1 MKTLI
6 RSTLMCCVCLFL
18 WVSIL
23 PAAAAEKASEDTVA
37 MVEGTPITREMLDRG
52 VEQRRAQMAAQGQQI
67 GPNQVSELEKRVL
80 EELITGEILYLE
92 SVKKGITVTDTEV
105 NDQWTRFKSQFPD
118 KETFDRELKTRGL
131 SESIIK
137 EQMRRRMQVQKY
149 VTSEF
154 IPKISV
160 PDTEIR
166 AFYDENKQ
174 LFQEPETVKASHIL
188 IKVDTDAKEEADA
201 EAFKR
206 IQVLKKKLDAGEDF
220 AALAKAESEGP
231 SSVRG
236 GSLGY
241 FRRGQM
247 VKPFENKAF
256 SLKKGEISDPVR
268 TRFGYHLILV
278 EDKKPAGTIP
288 YEESKDRIRQ
298 VLTQQKLQQ
307 TVLAHIES
315 AKETAKIE
323 RMVK

>member
-1 MKTLI
+1 MLCLI
-6 RSTLMCCVCLFL
+6 DALDSHTTCCR
-18 WVSIL
+18 IR
-23 PAAAAEKASEDTVA
+23 KGIRGTVA
-37 MVEGTPITREMLDRG
+37 MVNDTPITRDMLDRG
-52 VEQRRAQMAAQGQQI
+52 VEQRRSQLAAQGQQM
-67 GPNQVSELEKRVL
+67 GPGQNAALEKQVL
-80 EELITGEILYLE
+80 EELINGEILHQE
-92 SVKKGITVTDTEV
+92 SIKKGYTNSDTEV

-118 KETFDRELKTRGL
+118 QDNFDRELKQRGL
-131 SESIIK
+131 SETSIK
-137 EQMRRRMQVQKY
+137 KQMRRRMQVQKY

-154 IPKISV
+154 VPKISI

-166 AFYDENKQ
+166 AFYDQNKQ

-188 IKVDTDAKEEADA
+188 IKVDSDAKEEADT

-206 IQVLKKKLDAGEDF
+206 IQAIKKRLDAGEDF

-256 SLKKGEISDPVR
+256 SMKQGEISDPVR
-268 TRFGYHLILV
+268 TCFGYHLILV
-278 EDKKPAGTIP
+278 EERKPAGTIP
-288 YEESKDRIRQ
+288 YEETKDRIRQ
-298 VLTQQKLQQ
+298 VLTQQKLQE

-315 AKETAKIE
+315 AKKTAKIE

>member
-80 EELITGEILYLE
+80 EELINGEILYLE

-206 IQVLKKKLDAGEDF
+206 IQALKKKLDAGEDF